1 MNRALITLGFCLSL
15 GTVLV
20 ARACPP
26 ITPIAEGSLLFVEA
40 ASPRVTVTAI
50 SIL

>member
-1 MNRALITLGFCLSL
+1 MKRALITLGFCLSL
-15 GTVLV
+15 GTALI

-26 ITPIAEGSLLFVEA
+26 NLPTAEGSLLFVEA
-40 ASPRVTVTAI
+40 ASPRVALTAI

>member
-1 MNRALITLGFCLSL
+1 MNRALITLALGLSL
-15 GTVLV
+15 GTALV

-26 ITPIAEGSLLFVEA
+26 AAPIAERSLLFVEA
-40 ASPRVTVTAI
+40 ASPRFAATAI